1 MKRDLNYSF
10 PRHLELWMIGDKL
23 KYRVEEKELDSS
35 KIEFLKSNKDFFKD
49 ILEKTRSKNI
59 KVLPL
64 AHNQKALW
72 FLHKVNPENTSY
84 NVSLAAEIKDPIVF
98 HALEN
103 TLSLLIEKHQ
113 MLRTVFADLPWSES
127 LACQIVF
134 EKTNP
139 GLSDS
144 F

>member
-103 TLSLLIEKHQ
+103 TLSL
-113 MLRTVFADLPWSES
+113 
-127 LACQIVF
+127 
-134 EKTNP
+134 
-139 GLSDS
+139 
-144 F
+144 